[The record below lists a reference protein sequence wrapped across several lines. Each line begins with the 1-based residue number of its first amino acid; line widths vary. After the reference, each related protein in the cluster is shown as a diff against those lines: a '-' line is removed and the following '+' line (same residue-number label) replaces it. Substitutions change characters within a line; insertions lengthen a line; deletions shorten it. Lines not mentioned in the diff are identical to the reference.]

1 MKNTPIFT
9 WVILLAGAMSPA
21 HAERITEVA
30 AGAEY
35 TNNVS
40 NGQFERD
47 IKADSAAWA
56 SLSAGQW
63 IEVSGNN
70 SLTAT
75 GDLMGRVFNHF
86 DGLNNLSLGLTV
98 ADRMKLG
105 LGATAPWVRTYG
117 SVARLQFQNDIRN
130 GWLYFLGLAAG
141 KRVGERWDLQAEY
154 RFDKRTGENTT
165 GVVPGL
171 SGEVFDQTGNSLLL
185 DGRYSLSDT
194 TLISLG
200 YAWRRGDV
208 VATTQRN
215 FTIFR
220 VSTAIAADPVFGD
233 GAYAYKLP
241 ATTHSISLGA
251 SKEINRHSSLNA
263 GFQRQVTY
271 AAGGNAYYNSVPSVT
286 YLYGY

>member
-63 IEVSGNN
+63 IEVSGITVLPRRR
-70 SLTAT
+70 SDGPRLQP
-75 GDLMGRVFNHF
+75 F

-130 GWLYFLGLAAG
+130 GWLYLLGLSAG

-171 SGEVFDQTGNSLLL
+171 SGEVFDQTGHSVLL

-215 FTIFR
+215 SNFR

-241 ATTHSISLGA
+241 ATTHIISLGA